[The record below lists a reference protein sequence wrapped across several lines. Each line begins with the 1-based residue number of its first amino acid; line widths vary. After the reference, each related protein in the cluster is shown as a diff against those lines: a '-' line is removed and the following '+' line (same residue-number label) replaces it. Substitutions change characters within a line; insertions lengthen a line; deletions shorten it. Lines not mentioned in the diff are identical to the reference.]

1 MSGIYIF
8 GRSKRA
14 KRTTSIQQDHGSKP
28 GSSIKLFFKNAQYFT
43 VIDPPTIDSIT
54 ESKFLFSDPEVIK
67 DIISGLISAP
77 FEVRSFSKGIGK
89 IGKRYKSARS
99 NLKLIASG
107 AKDVKSFVNPEVG
120 YKLIK
125 HTGEVLLAT
134 EAVAT
139 KSLDVMTAVHND
151 DRWNIGGSKAYT
163 SHIQSMLSANKK
175 ESLRWQAAK
184 FYIPRKH
191 YTIITKIKTRDPT
204 FTPETLATVYQNS
217 GRNGNAQI
225 NSVQVSANEIN
236 EAKIDKEVTLIETL
250 RDKNFNMFVFSD
262 NEAQTHIVLFKENNP
277 RHEIIRINK
286 AIMDQPEFAEE
297 VTQAIKN
304 KIASNSREVASEFT
318 KNKAIIKRKLM
329 SYGGLLTDV
338 VVDGLLSQILAKVEQ
353 NESFIGTMQEDLKAE
368 LDQAMF
374 KLNLQIMELKSKE
387 LLNEITEPEK
397 RQLENLLQTKSSV
410 GTIHKVEETF
420 WEKSDEG
427 KKLESLNVSNRKFF
441 YFLLFHPRLRN
452 GRTRERENGRS

>member
-1 MSGIYIF
+1 MVSHF
-8 GRSKRA
+8 GRNL
-14 KRTTSIQQDHGSKP
+14 TSGRYLI
-28 GSSIKLFFKNAQYFT
+28 L
-43 VIDPPTIDSIT
+43 IDPPTINSIT
-54 ESKFLFSDPEVIK
+54 ESNFLFSDPEVIK

-107 AKDVKSFVNPEVG
+107 TKDVKSFINPEVG

-139 KSLDVMTAVHND
+139 KSLDIMTAVHND

-191 YTIITKIKTRDPT
+191 YTIITKIKTRKPT

-217 GRNGNAQI
+217 GRNGNTHVS
-225 NSVQVSANEIN
+225 SVQVSANEIN

-250 RDKNFNMFVFSD
+250 KDKNFNMFVFSD
-262 NEAQTHIVLFKENNP
+262 DEAQTHIVLFKENDP
-277 RHEIIRINK
+277 RHETIRINK

-297 VTQAIKN
+297 VTQAIMK
-304 KIASNSREVASEFT
+304 KIASNSREVARDFAN
-318 KNKAIIKRKLM
+318 NKVIIQRKLM
-329 SYGGLLTDV
+329 SYGGLLTDA
-338 VVDGLLSQILAKVEQ
+338 VVDGVLSQIIDKNDD
-353 NESFIGTMQEDLKAE
+353 NESFIGTIQEDLKAE
-368 LDQAMF
+368 LDLAMF

-397 RQLENLLQTKSSV
+397 RQLENLLATKSSV

-441 YFLLFHPRLRN
+441 YLLLFDPRLEWKNKRK
-452 GRTRERENGRS
+452 GE